1 MRTVVAHAAV
11 CYYWFQR
18 GRRFVKASRFVK
30 LTLPH
35 AVVGT
40 PGMAR
45 RDGFDCMLPV
55 VPAGVDEQFRMGAR
69 FGNSCGCSCRRRPFV
84 WDGPTQCFGRA
95 PILVTAAVVHAAGP
109 SLLWL
114 DRRTVSQVRAF
125 CGRASRMFRLWP
137 LWPSS
142 VSPSRDLSRT
152 TFLRL
157 S

>member
-69 FGNSCGCSCRRRPFV
+69 FGNSCGCSCRRRPIV
-84 WDGPTQCFGRA
+84 WDGPTQCVGRGAQFGNSGCRPCRRSFFVVVGQTHCFSSA
-95 PILVTAAVVHAAGP
+95 GVLWQSQSHVPVVAAMAI
-109 SLLWL
+109 
-114 DRRTVSQVRAF
+114 F
-125 CGRASRMFRLWP
+125 
-137 LWPSS
+137 S
-142 VSPSRDLSRT
+142 VSE
-152 TFLRL
+152 
-157 S
+157 